1 MVDDR
6 ESITAKLCSFARA
19 FHSNYG
25 ENKIYD
31 DYLAFDLMGKKQ
43 YEEMGQLIQNNFD
56 ASRFDSKKWFN
67 QKAIKE
73 AVYKYMLPIPLSRI
87 SFARKELNAFE
98 KKYAGS
104 GKKIQYLICGAGM
117 DSYAFRNTNENLHIF
132 EVDHPDSQ
140 KYKKAR
146 IKELDWM
153 LPSNLTFV
161 PVDFTRDSLREK
173 LLENGFDPE
182 LPTFTA
188 ILGVSYYLELGVFEE
203 TLKVVSDITNDQSQ
217 LIFDFPDETTL
228 SKRAADRVS
237 RLAQITARLGE
248 PMVRGFAISEIQS
261 ALERHSLKIEN
272 HESPQDIQRRYFS
285 GRKDNLQAYENV
297 HFIKAIKKYRR

>member
-1 MVDDR
+1 MVNNR

-19 FHSNYG
+19 YHSNYS

-43 YEEMGQLIQNNFD
+43 YEEMGQLIQNDFD
-56 ASRFDSKKWFN
+56 LSRFDSSKWFN
-67 QKAIKE
+67 QKKIKD
-73 AVYKYMLPIPLSRI
+73 AVYKYMLPIPLARI
-87 SFARKELNAFE
+87 SFAKKELKAFE
-98 KKYAGS
+98 KKYSANGE
-104 GKKIQYLICGAGM
+104 KIQYLICGAGM

-140 KYKKAR
+140 KYKKNR

-153 LPSNLTFV
+153 LPRNLTFV
-161 PVDFTRDSLREK
+161 PVDFTKDSLKEK
-173 LLENGFDPE
+173 LLENGFNPD

-188 ILGVSYYLELGVFEE
+188 ILGVTYYLKLEIFEE
-203 TLKVVSDITNDQSQ
+203 TLKVIADITNEKSQ
-217 LIFDFPDETTL
+217 IIFDFPDETTL
-228 SKRAADRVS
+228 SSQAAERVS
-237 RLAQITARLGE
+237 RLANITARLGE
-248 PMVRGFAISEIQS
+248 PMVRGFSIKEIDE

-272 HESPQDIQRRYFS
+272 HESPQDIQNRYFS

-297 HFIKAIKKYRR
+297 HFIKAIKR